1 MSNLTRIY
9 LERQLCKMHALAS
22 LELQGFQ
29 PSLSSPKWP
38 SKRLIRE
45 VPKMLLTKRYDK
57 DNSVPKLTPQCLSTI
72 SEKHPL
78 IPNESFGW

>member
-22 LELQGFQ
+22 LEEQGFQ
-29 PSLSSPKWP
+29 PSYSSPYWP
-38 SKRLIRE
+38 SKSLVRQ
-45 VPKMLLTKRYDK
+45 VPKMLLTKQYDR
-57 DNSVPKLTPQCLSTI
+57 DGFVPKLKPQCLSTI

-78 IPNESFGW
+78 VPSESFGW